1 MKKVIIGGAI
11 IAGALSLL
19 IFGADKIA
27 EFTWF
32 TIKLGLLGPIT
43 LIGA

>member
-1 MKKVIIGGAI
+1 MKKLIIGGAI

-19 IFGADKIA
+19 VFGADKIA

-32 TIKLGLLGPIT
+32 TIKVGLLGPLV